1 MSKPG
6 YASVHAREA
15 SLNFPAPEVE
25 ASGCTSGSL
34 AARICVCTGK
44 SEMIERLCCCAAF
57 GVEEALARTDGETEC
72 ASSSYCYGTRSARCL
87 KPTSP
92 IRTENGLYS
101 SKLLSASAR
110 FK

>member
-34 AARICVCTGK
+34 AARICVLHGQ
-44 SEMIERLCCCAAF
+44 
-57 GVEEALARTDGETEC
+57 V
-72 ASSSYCYGTRSARCL
+72 
-87 KPTSP
+87 
-92 IRTENGLYS
+92 
-101 SKLLSASAR
+101 
-110 FK
+110 